1 MNLSKGI
8 VYYTDN
14 RLDPLIMQA
23 VQRQIRK
30 AALPVVSVSLAA
42 LDFGTN
48 IVMSGIR
55 GPLTMFRQIL
65 AGLEASKA
73 EIIFFCEHD
82 ILYHPAHFDFIPLRR
97 DVYYYNENIYKVE
110 YPGGRSLFYFCQ
122 QTSGLCA
129 YRKLLVE
136 HYRERVRRVEQD
148 GYSMAMGFEPGTHNR
163 PERVD
168 KYMAL
173 SWMSAAPNID
183 IRHAQNLT
191 RSRWSKDQF
200 RNKKYTA
207 GWKEV
212 NSVPGWGDVAN
223 GGIVDILK
231 NA

>member
-14 RLDPLIMQA
+14 RLDPLIAQA

-30 AALPVVSVSLAA
+30 ASLPVVSVSLAA
-42 LDFGTN
+42 LDLGTN

-82 ILYHPAHFDFIPLRR
+82 VLYHPTHFDFIPLRR

-110 YPGGRSLFYFCQ
+110 YPGGHGLFYFCQ
-122 QTSGLCA
+122 QTSGLCS

-173 SWMSAAPNID
+173 SWMSA
-183 IRHAQNLT
+183 T
-191 RSRWSKDQF
+191 RG
-200 RNKKYTA
+200 T
-207 GWKEV
+207 
-212 NSVPGWGDVAN
+212 
-223 GGIVDILK
+223 
-231 NA
+231 